1 MKATAI
7 AIKNILFN
15 NYTVDAFDRWHGEG
29 TSTTQPRLT
38 VGSVADQWVSTRY
51 MQNADYFKIQNVT
64 LGYDFA
70 RLWKQE
76 LFSKFRLYVQAQ
88 NLFTFTGY
96 TGVDPECSS
105 DGGKTAN
112 NMNFIRGIDV
122 GLYPSARTFIIGA
135 SITFKGKHDK
145 AAAPAVQTVAAPA
158 PANDAEIDRLNGEIN
173 RLRAELNDKPAPIVK
188 EKIVEKASILTYP
201 YFVNFDINEVNVVNR
216 ERVNL
221 KNVADMMKDA
231 PAGTKFNVV
240 GYADKA
246 TGSAERNAWLAEN
259 RAKNVYNTLINEF
272 GVPAGMLVLDSKG
285 GVDDMF
291 YNSNELSRAVI
302 ISKVK

>member
-1 MKATAI
+1 M
-7 AIKNILFN
+7 
-15 NYTVDAFDRWHGEG
+15 
-29 TSTTQPRLT
+29 
-38 VGSVADQWVSTRY
+38 
-51 MQNADYFKIQNVT
+51 
-64 LGYDFA
+64 
-70 RLWKQE
+70 
-76 LFSKFRLYVQAQ
+76 
-88 NLFTFTGY
+88 
-96 TGVDPECSS
+96 
-105 DGGKTAN
+105 
-112 NMNFIRGIDV
+112 
-122 GLYPSARTFIIGA
+122 
-135 SITFKGKHDK
+135 
-145 AAAPAVQTVAAPA
+145 
-158 PANDAEIDRLNGEIN
+158 
-173 RLRAELNDKPAPIVK
+173 
-188 EKIVEKASILTYP
+188 EKASILTYP